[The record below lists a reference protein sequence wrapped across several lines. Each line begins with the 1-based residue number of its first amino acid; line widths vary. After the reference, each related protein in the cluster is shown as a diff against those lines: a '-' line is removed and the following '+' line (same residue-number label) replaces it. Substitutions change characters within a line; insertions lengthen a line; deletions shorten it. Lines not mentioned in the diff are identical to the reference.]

1 MEDEFFLKKMK
12 GVKAFKKDE
21 KFIKIE
27 KNKTKTEIKVEK
39 NNATVK
45 RGADPTKNKTD
56 FKLTFGEINKEL
68 KRGKVKIDRRLDLH
82 GYTLKEANDKFKDEV
97 IKNYNKNKRCM
108 LVITGKG
115 VLNKSN
121 KKEEDAP
128 KLYYGKIKNSIL
140 NWIHDIEIKNLILTY
155 QDAGIEHG
163 GDGAIFIY
171 LRKRKT

>member
-12 GVKAFKKDE
+12 DVKAFKKDE
-21 KFIKIE
+21 KFINIE

-45 RGADPTKNKTD
+45 RAANPTKNKTD

-121 KKEEDAP
+121 IKEEDAP

>member
-21 KFIKIE
+21 KLIKIE

-39 NNATVK
+39 NNATAK
-45 RGADPTKNKTD
+45 RTTDPTKNKTD
-56 FKLTFGEINKEL
+56 FNLTFGEINKEL

-121 KKEEDAP
+121 RKEEDTP

>member
-1 MEDEFFLKKMK
+1 MK

-21 KFIKIE
+21 KFINIE

-39 NNATVK
+39 KQRNCKKNC
-45 RGADPTKNKTD
+45 RSHKNKTD
-56 FKLTFGEINKEL
+56 FNLTFGEINKEL

-121 KKEEDAP
+121 KKEEDTP

-155 QDAGIEHG
+155 QDAELNMG
-163 GDGAIFIY
+163 
-171 LRKRKT
+171 

>member
-12 GVKAFKKDE
+12 GVKAFEKDE
-21 KFIKIE
+21 NFIKTKKIKPKEKIE
-27 KNKTKTEIKVEK
+27 VYKKNSTIKKAPDPIKNKK
-39 NNATVK
+39 
-45 RGADPTKNKTD
+45 D

-68 KRGKVKIDRRLDLH
+68 KRGKIKIDRRLDLH
-82 GYTLKEANDKFKDEV
+82 GYTLKEANDKFKEEI
-97 IKNYNKNKRCM
+97 IKNYNKNKRCI

-115 VLNKSN
+115 VLNKSH
-121 KKEEDAP
+121 KKEEGTP

-140 NWIHDIEIKNLILTY
+140 TWINDIEIKKLILTY

-171 LRKRKT
+171 LRKKKV

>member
-1 MEDEFFLKKMK
+1 MEDELFLKKMK
-12 GVKAFKKDE
+12 GVKVFKKDE

-39 NNATVK
+39 NSATAK
-45 RGADPTKNKTD
+45 RVTDPIKSKTD

-82 GYTLKEANDKFKDEV
+82 GYTLKEANDKFKNEV
-97 IKNYNKNKRCM
+97 IKNYNKNNRCI

-121 KKEEDAP
+121 KKEEGSP

-140 NWIHDIEIKNLILTY
+140 NWINDIEIKNLILTY

-171 LRKRKT
+171 LRTRKT

>member
-39 NNATVK
+39 NNATAK
-45 RGADPTKNKTD
+45 RTADPTKNKTD
-56 FKLTFGEINKEL
+56 FNLTFGEINKEL

-97 IKNYNKNKRCM
+97 IKNWKAKVPLGRFAEAQEVANAVAFLASPMAAY
-108 LVITGKG
+108 ITG
-115 VLNKSN
+115 
-121 KKEEDAP
+121 
-128 KLYYGKIKNSIL
+128 I
-140 NWIHDIEIKNLILTY
+140 NLPV
-155 QDAGIEHG
+155 DG
-163 GDGAIFIY
+163 GRTPS
-171 LRKRKT
+171 L

>member
-27 KNKTKTEIKVEK
+27 KNKNKIEIKVEK
-39 NNATVK
+39 NNATAK
-45 RGADPTKNKTD
+45 RAADPTKNKTD

-121 KKEEDAP
+121 KKEEDTP